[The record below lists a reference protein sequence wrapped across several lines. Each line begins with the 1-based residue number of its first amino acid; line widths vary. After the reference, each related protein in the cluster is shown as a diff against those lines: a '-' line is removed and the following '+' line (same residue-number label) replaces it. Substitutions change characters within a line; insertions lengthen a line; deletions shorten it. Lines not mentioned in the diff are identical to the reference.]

1 MEGFQSTINTKMGK
15 LLTALL
21 CLTVINSYFIEGLF
35 LKKKSGSSRGNVEA
49 SIGEDSSGGNGGEG
63 GGPVGGRGDCSV
75 VYETVYET
83 HYVVRKHD
91 Q

>member
-1 MEGFQSTINTKMGK
+1 MNIKMGK

-35 LKKKSGSSRGNVEA
+35 LKKKSGSSGGNVEA
-49 SIGEDSSGGNGGEG
+49 SIGEG

-83 HYVVRKHD
+83 QYVVRQHD